1 MHDDLIDLDDI
12 PGTVVFTAERSRRGY
27 HLNQF
32 CMSLMEPENRER
44 FRADERAYLD
54 RWPLTERQKQTVLDR
69 DYNAAI
75 AEGGNIYFLV
85 KLVSTDGKSVQDAV
99 STMTGLSQQ
108 DYAAMMLSGG
118 RSPEGQRSKKEG
130 R

>member
-1 MHDDLIDLDDI
+1 MHDDLTDLDDL
-12 PGTVVFTAERSRRGY
+12 PGTVVFTAERSRQGY

-32 CMSLMEPENRER
+32 CMSLMDPANRDR

-54 RWPLTERQKQTVLDR
+54 QWPLTERQKQTVLDR

-85 KLVSTDGKSVQDAV
+85 KLVSTDGKSVQEAV
-99 STMTGLSQQ
+99 STMTSLSHQ